1 MRAKLRIKTIQD
13 KIRYIET
20 IIEEHEYKIFH
31 ALQDEVKAKPALL
44 MHLVSI
50 AEQIKKLKDENEF
63 EILEQF
69 SKEDLKGLSDVRNF
83 ISHDYEGVD
92 MSIIESSLRYGIQD
106 LKKVVDKILQE
117 HSTP

>member
-1 MRAKLRIKTIQD
+1 MRAKLRIKIIQD
-13 KIRYIET
+13 KIRHIET

-44 MHLVSI
+44 MHI

-106 LKKVVDKILQE
+106 LKKVVDKILQ
-117 HSTP
+117 